1 METNEL
7 SPEKSF
13 KIINE
18 AIEKSRKDF
27 EKDAGSPMILWG
39 AVVLVFS

>member
-27 EKDAGSPMILWG
+27 EKDAEEN
-39 AVVLVFS
+39 ANY